1 MTPNQAQTDALNQEL
16 ALYWRIAESVLAQA
30 TGASTTTVAPTTA
43 STAPASPAPTSTVAS
58 AATQPASVA
67 AAITIQNFAFAPVEL
82 TVPAGTT
89 LTVTNADSDAHTL
102 TADDGSFDT
111 GRIDP
116 GASVTITLDQPGTY
130 TYHCNFHQSMT
141 GTITVT

>member
-1 MTPNQAQTDALNQEL
+1 M
-16 ALYWRIAESVLAQA
+16 
-30 TGASTTTVAPTTA
+30 
-43 STAPASPAPTSTVAS
+43 
-58 AATQPASVA
+58 
-67 AAITIQNFAFAPVEL
+67 
-82 TVPAGTT
+82 PAGTT

-111 GRIDP
+111 GTIDP
-116 GASVTITLDQPGTY
+116 GASATITLDQPGTY

>member
-1 MTPNQAQTDALNQEL
+1 M
-16 ALYWRIAESVLAQA
+16 
-30 TGASTTTVAPTTA
+30 
-43 STAPASPAPTSTVAS
+43 
-58 AATQPASVA
+58 
-67 AAITIQNFAFAPVEL
+67 
-82 TVPAGTT
+82 PAGTT

-111 GRIDP
+111 GTHRSRA
-116 GASVTITLDQPGTY
+116 ASATITLDQPGTY